1 MHRPYPRSLGLL
13 TGSVRDD
20 SVRDLDQA
28 PGVRYRRRVVSRF
41 AAQVV
46 HAVPEGATGTG
57 LDPPHVLLVIQRRR
71 ATGGRPALVAVQC
84 WGGRGRPPLA
94 ALPPV
99 PEDGP
104 DHVEPPTPEKR
115 HRCVV
120 RLTGH
125 PHLN

>member
-46 HAVPEGATGTG
+46 HAVPEGAAGTG
-57 LDPPHVLLVIQRRR
+57 LDPPHVLLVIQGRR
-71 ATGGRPALVAVQC
+71 ATGRPALVAGHLVAVQRP
-84 WGGRGRPPLA
+84 GGRRRPPLP
-94 ALPPV
+94 ALTPV

-104 DHVEPPTPEKR
+104 DHVEPTPPEKR
-115 HRCVV
+115 HR
-120 RLTGH
+120 
-125 PHLN
+125 